1 MSCCV
6 VCILI
11 SVQASQP
18 CPNSQ
23 TTHPTPPL
31 LKYTINSGQKKY
43 LDPHLPL
50 DDAAFISIDA
60 TGADVRVRYGSDFNV
75 ERIGFNQRVHTLDDA
90 LSAVRTVLCP

>member
-1 MSCCV
+1 MSCSV
-6 VCILI
+6 VCIPVVSPAFQSHCLP
-11 SVQASQP
+11 SL
-18 CPNSQ
+18 
-23 TTHPTPPL
+23 PTPQVL
-31 LKYTINSGQKKY
+31 NETFSGDLKKY